1 MEPETP
7 EDRAT
12 PAPTRAAHAADAPA
26 TQDPQNSQAHQP
38 TVGLQIAVAGLLLII
53 VAAIAYFG
61 SLATV
66 ANVGGWYAAVEKA
79 PWDPPN
85 AAFGPVWSALY
96 ILIALAGWLVW
107 RRGYRKGEPHAA
119 RSTLALYGVQLVLNA
134 AWTPAFFAGF
144 PLIGRSAWWIAL
156 AIILGLL
163 VCVIAL
169 ARAAAKWSKLA
180 MWIMLL
186 YAAWLL
192 FASTL
197 NLWIILLN

>member
-12 PAPTRAAHAADAPA
+12 PAPARAAHAAEAP
-26 TQDPQNSQAHQP
+26 DSQESRAHKP
-38 TVGLQIAVAGLLLII
+38 TAGLQIAVAGLLLII

-85 AAFGPVWSALY
+85 AVFGPVWSALY
-96 ILIALAGWLVW
+96 ILIALVGWLVW

-134 AWTPAFFAGF
+134 AWTPVFFAGF
-144 PLIGRSAWWIAL
+144 PLIGRPAWWIAL

-169 ARAAAKWSKLA
+169 ARAVAKWSKLA
-180 MWIMLL
+180 IWVMLL

>member
-12 PAPTRAAHAADAPA
+12 PAPTRAAHAADAADAQEPR
-26 TQDPQNSQAHQP
+26 AHKP
-38 TVGLQIAVAGLLLII
+38 TAGLQIAVAGLLLII

-85 AAFGPVWSALY
+85 AVFGPVWSALY

-134 AWTPAFFAGF
+134 AWTPVFFAGF
-144 PLIGRSAWWIAL
+144 PLIGRYAWWIAL
-156 AIILGLL
+156 AIILALL
-163 VCVIAL
+163 VCAVAL

-180 MWIMLL
+180 MWVMLL